1 MGSPTGAQA
10 FNIRSLIAQKER
22 ELHDINDY
30 RVSTLE
36 EELRRRE
43 KSESKLRTKFA
54 KLKED
59 FTYNLK
65 LIEDRD
71 AELDRYEANFESLK
85 GLIRGK
91 DKELQELKTQIED
104 LQSIVTT
111 ERSRSKSN
119 ESNFEQKIKEV
130 TDSLEKCR
138 WAKDDE
144 DRKHHEVVEAMKRD
158 HAKALRE
165 KDDQIVKQRNDMN
178 ASHDDIMRKR
188 EEEFKRK
195 EDELNAIRADL
206 EKSLQSSKIDLNN
219 AQNQLVNK
227 CRDID
232 SLKVEVA
239 DMDRARKQAL
249 RELEEQKESTIE
261 QVSSLEQEKQQ
272 LAQVKQS
279 LLDEYEGK
287 MGELLESL
295 HSVER
300 AFVQQREQFELQ
312 LAQVEKER
320 EAEQQRIKVRMEGRN
335 EALMTRIAAAEQETA
350 KYQATLKETQMQNEK
365 IVMEL
370 KENTEVLRKEL
381 TLKLKSQEEIS
392 NDLKNQL
399 WNRDLQ
405 IQSKEQEAS
414 SLQEKVD
421 TLLSNEKKMKV
432 QIEEVSQRE
441 LSQQRENSDLN
452 LRWEQRWEEER
463 SRESTKHAELTAVL
477 QKQRDHLAR
486 KKRSRREGCRLR
498 S

>member
-1 MGSPTGAQA
+1 M
-10 FNIRSLIAQKER
+10 
-22 ELHDINDY
+22 
-30 RVSTLE
+30 
-36 EELRRRE
+36 
-43 KSESKLRTKFA
+43 
-54 KLKED
+54 
-59 FTYNLK
+59 
-65 LIEDRD
+65 
-71 AELDRYEANFESLK
+71 
-85 GLIRGK
+85 
-91 DKELQELKTQIED
+91 
-104 LQSIVTT
+104 
-111 ERSRSKSN
+111 
-119 ESNFEQKIKEV
+119 

-158 HAKALRE
+158 HAKALRA

-206 EKSLQSSKIDLNN
+206 ERSLQSTKLDLNN

-227 CRDID
+227 CRDND

-320 EAEQQRIKVRMEGRN
+320 EAEQQRIKVRMEV
-335 EALMTRIAAAEQETA
+335 E
-350 KYQATLKETQMQNEK
+350 
-365 IVMEL
+365 
-370 KENTEVLRKEL
+370 
-381 TLKLKSQEEIS
+381 
-392 NDLKNQL
+392 
-399 WNRDLQ
+399 
-405 IQSKEQEAS
+405 
-414 SLQEKVD
+414 
-421 TLLSNEKKMKV
+421 MKP
-432 QIEEVSQRE
+432 
-441 LSQQRENSDLN
+441 
-452 LRWEQRWEEER
+452 
-463 SRESTKHAELTAVL
+463 
-477 QKQRDHLAR
+477 
-486 KKRSRREGCRLR
+486 
-498 S
+498 